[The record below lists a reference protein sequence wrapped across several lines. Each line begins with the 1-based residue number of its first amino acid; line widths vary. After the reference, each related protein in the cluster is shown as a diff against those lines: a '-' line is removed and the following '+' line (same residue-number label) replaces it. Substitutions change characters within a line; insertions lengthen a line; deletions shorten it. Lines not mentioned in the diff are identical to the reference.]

1 MNKRTMRWVAAL
13 FALILALG
21 LAGCNGKQPGMNEST
36 PSSGVSGEKQDPL
49 EAFQTLV
56 EEIPEVKSGKVSLDM
71 VVKTELDGSM
81 LAINLKGAV
90 QFAGQKAGLSFAVNT
105 LGESV
110 QMDMYIADGWLYM
123 QQTGQDMEPVR
134 FKQAMPQIED
144 TETSEPEQ
152 TQLNLEKLVKD
163 VTLEET
169 DGNRVFRFTI
179 AGEDIAGML
188 DELMQN
194 ESFGG
199 MMSGMG
205 EMIGIVEGM
214 TFSTL
219 EFAVTFGADNLPVKG
234 ECTFGMEM
242 EQEGTTTTASLEM
255 TVEMSDWNADFEV
268 KEPED
273 LDSYTEMD
281 LTGGINKEPTA
292 VIIGSLFDESGNPV
306 ENFDAVYAALV
317 EEYGK
322 ETVDGV
328 LSLLSM
334 AA

>member
-1 MNKRTMRWVAAL
+1 MRWMAAL
-13 FALILALG
+13 FALVLALG
-21 LAGCNGKQPGMNEST
+21 LAGCNGKQPGTNDSK
-36 PSSGVSGEKQDPL
+36 PSSVASEEKKDPL
-49 EAFQTLV
+49 EAFQALV
-56 EEIPEVKSGKVSLDM
+56 EEIPEVKSGKVNLDM
-71 VVKTELDGSM
+71 AVKAELDGST
-81 LAINLKGAV
+81 LTVNLNGAV
-90 QFAGQKAGLSFAVNT
+90 QFAGQKAGLSFAVNA
-105 LGESV
+105 LGESM
-110 QMDMYIADGWLYM
+110 QMDMYMADGWVYV
-123 QQTGQDMEPVR
+123 QQTEKDMEPVR
-134 FKQAMPQIED
+134 YKTQMTQTED
-144 TETSEPEQ
+144 GETSEPEQ

-169 DGNRVFRFTI
+169 DGNRIFRFTI

-199 MMSGMG
+199 MMSGMD

-214 TFSTL
+214 TFSTM

-242 EQEGTTTTASLEM
+242 KQEGTTMAGSLEM

-268 KEPED
+268 KEPEN
-273 LDSYTEMD
+273 LDSYTEMNNMGD
-281 LTGGINKEPTA
+281 ITEETAA

-317 EEYGK
+317 EEYGQ

-328 LSLLSM
+328 LSLLSV
-334 AA
+334 AT